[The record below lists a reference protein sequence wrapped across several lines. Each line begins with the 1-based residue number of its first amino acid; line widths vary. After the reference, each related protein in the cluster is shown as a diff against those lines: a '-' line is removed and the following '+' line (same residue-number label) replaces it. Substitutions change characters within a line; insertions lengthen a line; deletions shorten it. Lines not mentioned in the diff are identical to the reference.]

1 MEKLVFTPLH
11 HHGQF
16 SAIEGVKS
24 DPWKSNLE
32 IVSYRENPSEV
43 FETMEKDPHPSKA
56 ERKRKFGR
64 TIGEKE
70 RMKHTERYHS
80 ANGSREIV
88 EGRFKDSNR
97 TARQTKQNRAEAGIN

>member
-1 MEKLVFTPLH
+1 MEKLVFTPLP

-43 FETMEKDPHPSKA
+43 YETMEKDPHPSKA

-64 TIGEKE
+64 NDRRKGENE
-70 RMKHTERYHS
+70 THRTVS
-80 ANGSREIV
+80 QREW
-88 EGRFKDSNR
+88 
-97 TARQTKQNRAEAGIN
+97 